1 MPMMSIQAYYVWSAG
16 ASDFSTLFL
25 HLEIRVEN
33 KVFAKYAKQ
42 TIFKNNPPNSG
53 HLGKFTCNSYQTVSL
68 QTRPPAVVGITT
80 MKCST
85 ATLKPL

>member
-1 MPMMSIQAYYVWSAG
+1 MPMMPIPAYYVWSAG

-42 TIFKNNPPNSG
+42 TTFIYNS
-53 HLGKFTCNSYQTVSL
+53 
-68 QTRPPAVVGITT
+68 
-80 MKCST
+80 
-85 ATLKPL
+85 